1 MASLL
6 SGKNITIS
14 DIVVKSII
22 EYSKYGE
29 IIIESK
35 ITEGQNHFNVRP
47 VKEPVN
53 ESDEEYPGDVLMR
66 KICKEQW

>member
-29 IIIESK
+29 VIIESK

-47 VKEPVN
+47 VN
-53 ESDEEYPGDVLMR
+53 ESDEKYPSDVLMR